1 MAELADL
8 NTRIEGLSDY
18 CQKALAPQVA
28 AVDLANK
35 VDPSALKKA
44 LLHFGP
50 VAVVGF
56 ILLQMGK
63 AQTHPGLMKSAVM
76 VIGLIAIAVGGIFI
90 LKELVKVLGQY
101 SKRAAAMRKLAGEI
115 KQLLVRFLDPSFT
128 LEPYCAFPTKVYDA
142 AGLFPSSYD
151 RSSAQDR
158 FVGTLGKTRFEAMK
172 IATYRKV
179 ESKDSKGNTRTT
191 YVPLFTGMLFQAE
204 FNKNFASHTTVRT
217 DSSEKF
223 LGGLARTAQR
233 FTSALSKRTLVELEN
248 PVFEAAFQ
256 VHSTNAIEARYIL
269 TPSFM
274 ERILALKQ
282 KRGEGI
288 QIAFQNSSVIVG
300 IPNSPERYNKSFDL
314 TNLNASA
321 EGLMTEL
328 FDVLALVDELDL
340 NNRLAKAA

>member
-1 MAELADL
+1 MAELADI
-8 NTRIEGLSDY
+8 NARIDGLGEY
-18 CQKALAPQVA
+18 CKKALAPQVA
-28 AVDLANK
+28 AVDLAHK
-35 VDPSALKKA
+35 VDSSVLKKT

-50 VAVVGF
+50 VAGVGW
-56 ILLQMGK
+56 LLMQMGQ
-63 AQTHPGLMKSAVM
+63 AQAHPGMIKSAVI
-76 VIGLIAIAVGGIFI
+76 VVGLIAITISGIFI

-128 LEPYCAFPTKVYDA
+128 LEPYCAFPTKVYDS

-151 RSSAQDR
+151 RSNAQDR

-191 YVPLFTGMLFQAE
+191 YVPVFTGVLFQAE

-233 FTSALSKRTLVELEN
+233 LTSALSKKTLVELEN
-248 PVFEAAFQ
+248 PIFEAAFQ

-282 KRGEGI
+282 KRGAGI
-288 QIAFQNSSVIVG
+288 QIAFQNSTVIVG
-300 IPNSPERYNKSFDL
+300 IPNSPENYERPFDL
-314 TNLNASA
+314 TNLDASA

-328 FDVLALVDELDL
+328 FEVLALVDELDL
-340 NNRLAKAA
+340 NNRLAKAS